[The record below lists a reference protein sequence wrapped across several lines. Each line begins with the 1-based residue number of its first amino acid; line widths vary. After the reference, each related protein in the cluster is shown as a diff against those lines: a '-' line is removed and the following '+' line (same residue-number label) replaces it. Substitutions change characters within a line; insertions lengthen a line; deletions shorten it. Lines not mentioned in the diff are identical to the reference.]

1 LFWGSHPQQG
11 AQQQAQIKASR
22 SNLVPLG
29 EIFFSLERSAAH
41 SAFIKDVLEA
51 AFQVH
56 AALAQKRFARLALY
70 GTSGA
75 IKDFSQRDGQSF
87 FATPGTVGVPDHRA
101 NGELLDLGNLL
112 DGKVAFVRSERA
124 HDSIL

>member
-1 LFWGSHPQQG
+1 MFWGSLP
-11 AQQQAQIKASR
+11 QIKASR

-56 AALAQKRFARLALY
+56 AAR
-70 GTSGA
+70 
-75 IKDFSQRDGQSF
+75 
-87 FATPGTVGVPDHRA
+87 
-101 NGELLDLGNLL
+101 
-112 DGKVAFVRSERA
+112 
-124 HDSIL
+124 

>member
-1 LFWGSHPQQG
+1 
-11 AQQQAQIKASR
+11 
-22 SNLVPLG
+22 
-29 EIFFSLERSAAH
+29 
-41 SAFIKDVLEA
+41 VLEA

-70 GTSGA
+70 GASGA
-75 IKDFSQRDGQSF
+75 IKDFSQRGGQSF

-124 HDSIL
+124 HDTILLALATMRLTTFTAHVIGCCHSIATHRRPYNTLLL